1 MKISRPDIRSD
12 QIIVP
17 TTSWLHFGEQ
27 KIDIDKFASMLGYEE
42 LIAPQIAMINAYLD
56 PQYRFITACLSRR
69 TGKTIA
75 ANLIGNI
82 VGLFPNT
89 NILIICPDYSL
100 ANISWDLQQKYF
112 GKLGIKMSKSNVRDR
127 EMVTDHGSM
136 IKLASAEKADSAVGR
151 SYDLIIF
158 DEAALHEKGKDV
170 FDVALRPTLDKMNSK
185 CIFISTPRGD
195 NYFKEFYDRGFSPEF
210 PSWISLHST
219 WRDNPRAVE
228 ADILEARKGISEA
241 KFAQEYEAKF
251 TTFEGQ
257 AFAAFDSEKNVFT
270 DFSEISDEDPYEHI
284 LGVDIGFR
292 DPTACVAISLF
303 KKDDVTHA
311 AVMQAW
317 EENRL
322 STNIIASKIQATLDE
337 FNTECIY
344 IDSAAAQTKYDLA
357 ELYDITCINADK
369 AIINGVAFIEVL
381 IREGRLLVQSECTD
395 LILAIKNI
403 TWDAKSER
411 EKLTHNKYIHLI
423 DALRYA
429 LYTHRH
435 EFM

>member
-12 QIIVP
+12 KIIVP
-17 TTSWLHFGEQ
+17 ETSWLHFGEQ
-27 KIDIDKFASMLGYEE
+27 KIDIDKFANLLGYEE

-82 VGLFPNT
+82 VGLFPKT
-89 NILIICPDYSL
+89 SILIICPDYSL
-100 ANISWDLQQKYF
+100 ANISWDLQQAFF
-112 GKLGIKMSKSNVRDR
+112 GKLGIKMTKSNVRDR
-127 EMVTDHGSM
+127 EMVTEHGSM

-170 FDVALRPTLDKMNSK
+170 FDIALRPTLDKMNSK

-195 NYFKEFYDRGFSPEF
+195 NYFKEFYDRGFSPDF

-228 ADILEARKGISEA
+228 ADIEEARKGMSEA

-257 AFAAFDSEKNVFT
+257 AFVAFDTEKNVFDT
-270 DFSEISDEDPYEHI
+270 FEDSDPYEYI

-292 DPTACVAISLF
+292 DPTACVAIGLF
-303 KKDDVTHA
+303 KRDGITHA
-311 AVMQAW
+311 AVFQAW

-337 FNTECIY
+337 YDTEYIY

-369 AIINGVAFIEVL
+369 AIVNGVGFVEVL
-381 IREGRLLVQSECTD
+381 IREGRLIISSECTD
-395 LILAIKNI
+395 LILAVRNI

-411 EKLTHNKYIHLI
+411 EKLVHNKYIHLI

>member
-1 MKISRPDIRSD
+1 MKISRSDIQSD
-12 QIIVP
+12 KIIVP

-27 KIDIDKFASMLGYEE
+27 KIDIDKFAAMLGYEE

-56 PQYRFITACLSRR
+56 PKYRFITACLSRR

-75 ANLIGNI
+75 ANLIAGI

-100 ANISWDLQQKYF
+100 ANISWDLQTKYF
-112 GKLGIKMSKSNVRDR
+112 AKMGIKMSKSNVRDR
-127 EMVTDHGSM
+127 EMVTEHGSM

-158 DEAALHEKGKDV
+158 DEAALHGKGKDV

-195 NYFKEFYDRGFSPEF
+195 NYFKEFYDRGFSDDF
-210 PSWISLHST
+210 PAWISLHST
-219 WRDNPRAVE
+219 WRDNPRAV
-228 ADILEARKGISEA
+228 ASDIEEARKGMSEA
-241 KFAQEYEAKF
+241 KFSQEYEAKF

-257 AFAAFDSEKNVFT
+257 AFASFSEDNVFDSFE
-270 DFSEISDEDPYEHI
+270 DISEEDPFENV
-284 LGVDIGFR
+284 LGVDVGFR

-303 KKDDVTHA
+303 TKDDVTHA
-311 AVMQAW
+311 AVMSAW
-317 EENRL
+317 EENRM
-322 STNIIASKIQATLDE
+322 STNVIAEKIQATLDDY
-337 FNTECIY
+337 NTECIY

-369 AIINGVAFIEVL
+369 AVVNGVAFLEVL
-381 IREGRLLVQSECTD
+381 IRERRLLVHSSCTE
-395 LILAIKNI
+395 LILAIRNI
-403 TWDAKSER
+403 TWDSKSER
-411 EKLTHNKYIHLI
+411 EKLVHNKYIHLI

-429 LYTHRH
+429 LYSHRH

>member
-12 QIIVP
+12 KIIVP
-17 TTSWLHFGEQ
+17 ETSWLHFGEQ
-27 KIDIDKFASMLGYEE
+27 KIDIDKFANLLGYEE

-82 VGLFPNT
+82 VGLFPKT
-89 NILIICPDYSL
+89 SILIICPDYSL
-100 ANISWDLQQKYF
+100 ANISWDLQQAFF
-112 GKLGIKMSKSNVRDR
+112 GKLGIKMTKSNVRDR
-127 EMVTDHGSM
+127 EMVTEHGSM

-158 DEAALHEKGKDV
+158 DEAALHGKGKDV
-170 FDVALRPTLDKMNSK
+170 FDIALRPTLDKMNSK

-195 NYFKEFYDRGFSPEF
+195 NYFKEFYDRGFSPDF
-210 PSWISLHST
+210 PSWVSLHST

-228 ADILEARKGISEA
+228 ADIEEARKGMSEA

-257 AFAAFDSEKNVFT
+257 AFAAFDTEKNVFDT
-270 DFSEISDEDPYEHI
+270 FEDSDPYEYI

-292 DPTACVAISLF
+292 DPTACVAIGLF
-303 KKDDVTHA
+303 KRDGITHA
-311 AVMQAW
+311 AVFQAW

-337 FNTECIY
+337 YDTEYIY

-369 AIINGVAFIEVL
+369 AIVNGVGFVEVL
-381 IREGRLLVQSECTD
+381 IREGRLIISSEYTD
-395 LILAIKNI
+395 LILAVRNI

-411 EKLTHNKYIHLI
+411 EKLVHNKYIHLI